1 MQIKTGKGPVNLMAV
16 VAIWSLSLSVDLPGL
31 AITPMLTKLQ
41 AEFGNASQLMIQL
54 ITILPNLLI
63 IPFVLLSGRLSR
75 SNHKIAIIVWGLVIY
90 LAAGILYF
98 IFHSLVGLLLIS
110 CLLGVGCGLLLPF
123 STGLIADVFVGKYRM
138 KQMGIISAIGNL
150 AVVVATYVVGWLAA
164 VNTTL
169 PFLVYLIPV
178 ISLVLMP
185 FMHKL
190 PKADLY
196 SAPQPAT
203 AAASATAP
211 AQTAAPAPA
220 SKSETK
226 AHAVMAAPAAVTH
239 KAAAATM
246 PTVDADG
253 FSTAGQTVRNGFYVG
268 RSVWLCVTYFF
279 WVFVTEIIS
288 YYVPYLMSQYGMSTQ
303 AVGTVTAIFFLSM
316 FLVGVAITPV
326 LKCFKKWTYVV
337 SMVLLATGF
346 VLFLVSKNVVVFCIA
361 AALLGLS
368 DGTCQP
374 IIYDK
379 ATEMCSTQNRATMAL
394 AIILSVN
401 YLAIVTCPFITDF
414 VRSIFGIK
422 STDGFYNLFPFLFD
436 LVLTG
441 ICLICVLVRKNGFS
455 FGIHKEYYE

>member
-1 MQIKTGKGPVNLMAV
+1 MAV
-16 VAIWSLSLSVDLPGL
+16 IAIWSLSLSVDLPGL
-31 AITPMLTKLQ
+31 AVTPMLTKLQ

-75 SNHKIAIIVWGLVIY
+75 SNHKIAIIVWGLLIY
-90 LAAGILYF
+90 LGAGILYF
-98 IFHSLVGLLLIS
+98 IFHSLVALLLIS

-164 VNTTL
+164 INTTL

-196 SAPQPAT
+196 SAPQTATATAT
-203 AAASATAP
+203 AAAT
-211 AQTAAPAPA
+211 PAP
-220 SKSETK
+220 SKTDVK
-226 AHAVMAAPAAVTH
+226 AHAVMAAPGTVVH
-239 KAAAATM
+239 KAAAASI

-253 FSTAGQTVRNGFYVG
+253 FSTAGQTVKNGFYVG

-316 FLVGVAITPV
+316 FLVGLAVTPV
-326 LKCFKKWTYVV
+326 LKCFKTWTYVV
-337 SMVLLATGF
+337 SMILLAVGF
-346 VLFLVSKNVVVFCIA
+346 ILFLVSKNIVVFGIA

-368 DGTCQP
+368 DGVCQP

-414 VRSIFGIK
+414 VRSIFGITSK
-422 STDGFYNLFPFLFD
+422 DGFYNLFPFLFD
-436 LVLTG
+436 LVLTV
-441 ICLICVLVRKNGFS
+441 ICLICVFVRKNGFS